1 MKKQP
6 LRVGLDLDGV
16 LLYNPARIARPIIVL
31 FKKIFFPKEKY
42 TFHYP
47 ADKLQQTVWLFLH
60 RTSIWPA
67 GGLNDIKKL
76 IVNKNIEVYIISAR
90 YEFLK
95 SDFKSWQ
102 KKIDPDNLFTGWFY
116 NDTNEQ
122 PHFFKEKMIKK
133 LKIDVFVEDN
143 WDIVKYLTAQKLAAK
158 IFWIYNIFD
167 RNIRYPN
174 KFPTLKKALAK
185 LR

>member
-16 LLYNPARIARPIIVL
+16 LIYNPARIVRPIIVG
-31 FKKIFFPKEKY
+31 FKKIFLPQEKN

-47 ADKLQQTVWLFLH
+47 STKLQKIIWSFLH

-67 GGLNDIKKL
+67 PGLNDIKKL
-76 IVNKNIEVYIISAR
+76 VRDKKIQVYVISAR

-95 SDFKSWQ
+95 TDFKKWQ
-102 KKIDPDNLFTGWFY
+102 KKIDPKDLFSGWFY
-116 NDTNEQ
+116 NNNNNQ
-122 PHFFKEKMIKK
+122 PHFFKEYMIGK
-133 LKIDVFVEDN
+133 LKLDVFIEDN
-143 WDIVKYLTAQKLAAK
+143 WDVVNYLNKKTRAR

-167 RNIRYPN
+167 RNIRYQH
-174 KFPTLKKALAK
+174 KYPTLKRAIEYL
-185 LR
+185 